1 MKKLLSIIAISAV
14 AASAFA
20 QGLVVFQ
27 NQTVTVKQ
35 WTSTADSTLIGVP
48 KAAGMVELFA
58 APTSAAAPAAL
69 FTATAGGV
77 TKNYDSL
84 SAFLSASPGWAAAGA
99 ASSINLAAG
108 LFSGGTLTIGNIG
121 QAASAQ
127 YFVIGWTGTA
137 ANFDTAFGTGSTAF
151 GGMSG
156 LATTTTADPLST
168 PPGTAVNLK
177 STFAGITLAPVVT
190 AVIPE
195 PATFALAG
203 LGLATLLAFRRRS

>member
-1 MKKLLSIIAISAV
+1 MAISAV

-27 NQTVTVKQ
+27 NQTGTVKQ
-35 WTSTADSTLIGVP
+35 WTSTADSALISVP

-58 APTSAAAPAAL
+58 APTTAAAPAAL
-69 FTATAGGV
+69 FSAAPGGV
-77 TKNYDSL
+77 TKNYSSL
-84 SAFLSASPGWAAAGA
+84 SAFLTASPGWAAAGA

-108 LFSGGTLTIGNIG
+108 LFSGGTLQIGNIG

-127 YFVIGWTGTA
+127 YFVLGWTGTA
-137 ANFDTAFGTGSTAF
+137 ADFDTAFGAGSSAF
-151 GGMSG
+151 GGMSA

-177 STFAGITLAPVVT
+177 GTFAGITLAPVV
-190 AVIPE
+190 AVPE

-203 LGLATLLAFRRRS
+203 LGLAALLAFRRRS